1 MQQQPQ
7 NDRRLINNPN
17 NNRYRY
23 GNMSQADREMAAQR
37 LQEQWRARDLN
48 EDNNNLTISN
58 LQPHERPVLT
68 QPDDYSDYEYS
79 DGGDMEINSSKYN
92 KSKSKPDEK
101 DMCVFT
107 GDGSLVPCPEDY
119 LIKRNKA
126 REAYRKR
133 KALLAKKGK
142 RSPRKSPGRKKST
155 RKSPARKGATRKGAT
170 RKKST
175 RKGATRK
182 SPGRKPSPRKRK

>member
-1 MQQQPQ
+1 
-7 NDRRLINNPN
+7 
-17 NNRYRY
+17 
-23 GNMSQADREMAAQR
+23 MSNADRERRAQQ
-37 LQEQWRARDLN
+37 LAEQRGVEILDDSEN
-48 EDNNNLTISN
+48 DDNITNTE
-58 LQPHERPVLT
+58 PEKRPQVT
-68 QPDDYSDYEYS
+68 QRDDYSRGYESS
-79 DGGDMEINSSKYN
+79 DGDRQINSGKYN

-107 GDGSLVPCPEDY
+107 GDGSLVPCPEEY

-142 RSPRKSPGRKKST
+142 RSPRKSAGRKGST
-155 RKSPARKGATRKGAT
+155 RKSPARKGAT

-182 SPGRKPSPRKRK
+182 GATRKSPARKRSTRKGSARK

>member
-1 MQQQPQ
+1 
-7 NDRRLINNPN
+7 
-17 NNRYRY
+17 
-23 GNMSQADREMAAQR
+23 
-37 LQEQWRARDLN
+37 
-48 EDNNNLTISN
+48 
-58 LQPHERPVLT
+58 
-68 QPDDYSDYEYS
+68 
-79 DGGDMEINSSKYN
+79 MEINSGKYN

-142 RSPRKSPGRKKST
+142 RSSRKSAGRKGSARKKST
-155 RKSPARKGATRKGAT
+155 RKSPARK
-170 RKKST
+170 KST
-175 RKGATRK
+175 RKSPTRK
-182 SPGRKPSPRKRK
+182 NSVRKNSTRKRK